1 MVSNCRGGRGWSS
14 GCGEHTSSPP
24 SGTIVETEVD
34 TQEGMVGIP
43 GLVKKKYVTEV
54 RRRPQRKGWS
64 HRGRGGVTGERGV
77 VRGMVESQRNGVE
90 LQRKWV
96 WSEGWVESQR
106 NGVELQR
113 KWVWSEGWVESQRN
127 GVELQRKWVEQ

>member
-54 RRRPQRKGWS
+54 RRRPQKKGWS
-64 HRGRGGVTGERGV
+64 HRGKGCGQRDGWSH
-77 VRGMVESQRNGVE
+77 RGMGWSCRESGWSNKE
-90 LQRKWV
+90 LL
-96 WSEGWVESQR
+96 SH
-106 NGVELQR
+106 
-113 KWVWSEGWVESQRN
+113 
-127 GVELQRKWVEQ
+127 